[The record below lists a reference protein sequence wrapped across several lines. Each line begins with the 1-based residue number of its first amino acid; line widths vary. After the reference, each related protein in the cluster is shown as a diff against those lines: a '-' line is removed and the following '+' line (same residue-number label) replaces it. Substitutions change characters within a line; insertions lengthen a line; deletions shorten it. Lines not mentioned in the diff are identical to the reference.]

1 MMWSRKHERCIGCGT
16 TEIKH
21 IALGCCLNC
30 YRKLLNARH
39 TGYKGRAEKIK
50 NTKLTGKK
58 PGHLLTKEY
67 LDTEYN
73 LKKRSLGEI
82 AKECGCTRTFV
93 YRRLKSYGISQS
105 DKTTARTLALTK
117 GKLSFERTDEDG
129 QSHSVTLQQ
138 NIYNEDFFTEWS
150 DKMAYVVGVICTDG
164 NLNPNKDKDPL
175 KKSKTSTSRVS
186 VFQKEPELLEKI
198 LSLMECNAKLTYQKR
213 TEYKSGIFGGGYFFQ
228 INNEKI
234 YDDLI
239 GLGITP
245 RKSLTLKFPEI
256 PPPYVRHFIRGCWD
270 GDGSFYYEKARG
282 SFGASYLSGSLEFIE
297 GMLAE
302 LYKAGLSKQTIHK
315 SKTAAVY
322 YFRLRGQQCIQLY
335 EYLYD
340 SVPESQYLTRKHDLI
355 ERFILEQGRSKLTP
369 QQKEAKWRDIYNKYY
384 AKKDAGS

>member
-1 MMWSRKHERCIGCGT
+1 M
-16 TEIKH
+16 
-21 IALGCCLNC
+21 
-30 YRKLLNARH
+30 
-39 TGYKGRAEKIK
+39 
-50 NTKLTGKK
+50 
-58 PGHLLTKEY
+58 
-67 LDTEYN
+67 
-73 LKKRSLGEI
+73 
-82 AKECGCTRTFV
+82 
-93 YRRLKSYGISQS
+93 
-105 DKTTARTLALTK
+105 
-117 GKLSFERTDEDG
+117 
-129 QSHSVTLQQ
+129 
-138 NIYNEDFFTEWS
+138 
-150 DKMAYVVGVICTDG
+150 GVICTDG

-175 KKSKTSTSRVS
+175 KKSKSSISRFT

-198 LSLMECNAKLTYQKR
+198 LSLMECNAKLLYHKKAV
-213 TEYKSGIFGGGYFFQ
+213 YKSGIAGEGNWFH

-239 GLGITP
+239 GLGLTP
-245 RKSLTLKFPEI
+245 KKSLTLKFPEI
-256 PPPYVRHFIRGCWD
+256 PPIFVRHFIRGCWD
-270 GDGSFYYEKARG
+270 GDGSFYYEKAKG
-282 SFGASYLSGSLEFIE
+282 TFGASYLSGSLEFIE